1 MSNKN
6 KETVEKV
13 NKVIRENNLEEFLTF
28 FTDDVQ
34 WTKVGDKAATGK
46 EELGKLIESLGDAP
60 PPSRIIF
67 DAMIAEGD
75 FVAAY
80 GTLTVED
87 ENGKPTPQAF
97 CDVYRFRGK
106 KIAEL
111 TAFVMKTETGNKT

>member
-1 MSNKN
+1 MSDKN

-13 NKVIRENNLEEFLTF
+13 NKVIRENNLEEFLSF
-28 FTDDVQ
+28 YTDDVQ

-46 EELGKLIESLGDAP
+46 VELGKLIKSLGNAS
-60 PPSRIIF
+60 PPSRITF

-87 ENGKPTPQAF
+87 ENGKPTSQAF
-97 CDVYRFRGK
+97 CNVYRFRGD

-111 TAFVMKTETGNKT
+111 TAFVMKNETASKV